1 MHSATLNIYPGGNTG
16 HMYMYMSFLHFHNSL
31 SASSLPSLLGAEA
44 IPELDVSKRKYIFR
58 ILLPSSDDTGEIRLF
73 FDTVSYSYHLFFSNP

>member
-1 MHSATLNIYPGGNTG
+1 
-16 HMYMYMSFLHFHNSL
+16 MSSLHFHTTCSL

-73 FDTVSYSYHLFFSNP
+73 FDTVSYSYHLFFQIHNNQPLIHTLPV